1 MSALSGRPKCCWN
14 DVCSTSRSF
23 RKMENSFKFPHH
35 SLFKHSYRLYR
46 LRSPTDNTADGP
58 SALQVPP
65 AAPRAVAVVG
75 LSNID
80 AYVSPPTH
88 RDLEPGLALA
98 GTGMSR
104 SPGCR
109 LLPHVPL
116 PTCHDARPRGNAPPV
131 GPRQVVPTH

>member
-14 DVCSTSRSF
+14 DDTTSRSF
-23 RKMENSFKFPHH
+23 RILMENSFKFPHH

-88 RDLEPGLALA
+88 SDLEPGLALA

-109 LLPHVPL
+109 LCSLMNRQSTNATKFTHGKMKFTLLPPMN
-116 PTCHDARPRGNAPPV
+116 PR
-131 GPRQVVPTH
+131 